1 MNYYQPARY
10 SYSCY
15 SMLSFALS
23 VLNIIYNYLYIS
35 KLYNNSEIERTPEIN
50 CHNCNCHKLSL
61 TFTYSRFL
69 YQATECQTK
78 FVIHCEGI
86 ALDAEVTVGLQG
98 AEVQAQRAV
107 VASQRLAYH
116 LTLSL
121 SRRWRKKALVAAKK
135 VATPAALMMT
145 TVQKEAS

>member
-61 TFTYSRFL
+61 TFTYSFFF
-69 YQATECQTK
+69 YEAIESHAD

-86 ALDAEVTVGLQG
+86 ALDTEVPVGLQG
-98 AEVQAQRAV
+98 AEVQA
-107 VASQRLAYH
+107 
-116 LTLSL
+116 
-121 SRRWRKKALVAAKK
+121 
-135 VATPAALMMT
+135 P
-145 TVQKEAS
+145 

>member
-23 VLNIIYNYLYIS
+23 VLNILYNYLYIS

-61 TFTYSRFL
+61 TLVYSPSSIRPPSAR
-69 YQATECQTK
+69 Q
-78 FVIHCEGI
+78 
-86 ALDAEVTVGLQG
+86 
-98 AEVQAQRAV
+98 
-107 VASQRLAYH
+107 S
-116 LTLSL
+116 SL
-121 SRRWRKKALVAAKK
+121 
-135 VATPAALMMT
+135 
-145 TVQKEAS
+145 

>member
-86 ALDAEVTVGLQG
+86 ALDAEVPVGLQG
-98 AEVQAQRAV
+98 AEVQA
-107 VASQRLAYH
+107 
-116 LTLSL
+116 
-121 SRRWRKKALVAAKK
+121 
-135 VATPAALMMT
+135 P
-145 TVQKEAS
+145 